1 MTLAQPMVETAVQ
14 TVLAVSNVSV
24 KFGELWACRDLNFE
38 IQSQEVLGVIGP
50 NGAGKT
56 SLVNAITGAYPVQK
70 GGDIT
75 FTDVDGRDH
84 DLIGKSTVSI
94 AKLGVVRTFQN
105 LGLVSELSVFENLA
119 LGADIHESYGP
130 LASLLKS
137 PRARRSE
144 SRTTTRAHE
153 MLERLQLSQYS
164 GELPEDIPY
173 GIRKRVDLGRVL
185 LMRPRLLILDE
196 PLAGM
201 AADERVAML
210 NIIEEIK
217 GEFSLAMIFIE
228 HDVKSV
234 MHASDRVLALA
245 AGSVLMLDSPEAVHS
260 DQRVRDAYLGRDADD
275 IDV

>member
-1 MTLAQPMVETAVQ
+1 MTVTQPVDEPTDQ
-14 TVLAVSNVSV
+14 RVLAVTNVSV
-24 KFGELWACRDLNFE
+24 KFGELWACRDLNFDVL
-38 IQSQEVLGVIGP
+38 SREVLGVIGP

-70 GGDIT
+70 GGGIR
-75 FTDVDGRDH
+75 FCEVDGGVH
-84 DLIGKSTVSI
+84 ELVGKSTVSI

-105 LGLVSELSVFENLA
+105 LGLVAELSVLENLS
-119 LGADIHESYGP
+119 LGADIQESYGP
-130 LASLLKS
+130 LASLLRS

-144 SRTTTRAHE
+144 ARINARAHE
-153 MLERLQLSQYS
+153 ILERLQLGDYAE
-164 GELPEDIPY
+164 ELPEDIPY

-210 NIIEEIK
+210 HIIEEI
-217 GEFSLAMIFIE
+217 
-228 HDVKSV
+228 

-245 AGSVLMLDSPEAVHS
+245 AGSVLMLDSPEAVHA

-275 IDV
+275 IEV